1 VSGGERMPVPEAKV
15 IRIDY
20 PKHWFVIGTIFWAA
34 ATTVLFYMA
43 WIATEDITRN
53 FWLAAGVIEGILVF
67 LFFVPPLF
75 TNPTAGQKA
84 LRLRMGLLIDAAI
97 PYAWIK
103 GVKETAVNW
112 GGIRVGVG
120 VRYNGIT
127 RTLFATTEF
136 SILLSLKLDSSHLIG
151 RLLKRQVQEVVL
163 SVKSTAMLADLLRE
177 RIGQQEE
184 V

>member
-1 VSGGERMPVPEAKV
+1 MAVPQAKLV
-15 IRIDY
+15 RIDY
-20 PKHWFVIGTIFWAA
+20 PKHWFVIGTIFWAV

-43 WIATEDITRN
+43 WIAKESITRD

-75 TNPTAGQKA
+75 TNHTAGQKA

-103 GVKETAVNW
+103 GVKETSVNW

-136 SILLSLKLDSSHLIG
+136 STLLSLKLDSPHLIG

-163 SVKSTAMLADLLRE
+163 SVKSTGMLAELVRE
-177 RIGQQEE
+177 RIGLQGE